1 MVRWLLGLIVVLG
14 AAGGLVLGAL
24 NPAQVDLDLG
34 LFEWTASL
42 GAIVALAAAIGVAAG
57 LLCGVLAGR
66 FLLGPKQSRRTPES
80 DANLP
85 TNG

>member
-24 NPAQVDLDLG
+24 NPGQVMLDLG
-34 LFEWTASL
+34 LFEWSASL
-42 GAIVALAAAIGVAAG
+42 GAVVALAVAIGVCVG
-57 LLCGVLAGR
+57 LLVGILAGR
-66 FLLGPKQSRRTPES
+66 FLLGTRTARRASEPGTK
-80 DANLP
+80 LP